1 MASNR
6 QYDLVV
12 LGPTGYT
19 GRFCAEHIVQNL
31 PTDLKWAIAGR
42 SAQKVELIAKEL
54 KALNSDR
61 VEPDVLVVQLN
72 SSELNELAQKTRLI
86 INCVGPYHLYS
97 TPVVEACA
105 TNGTHYVDAYVHTY
119 FQLPMAIANSR
130 STGETPWIKL
140 IIDKYHETA
149 KANGAIMIP
158 STGVESAPAD
168 LLAWA
173 LVKRVREDLSSP
185 TRQIDSTIKEMK
197 SSGPSGGTL
206 NTVLTMF
213 DWLPVSELSRSMT
226 PFALSASAPPKKI
239 PSDTILEKVLGVRAI
254 RDLGTVT
261 TSPSAI
267 ADITIVHRSSS
278 LMSEFYGQ
286 QFTFRQFL
294 SVRNVLIGVAVHIG
308 FAVGLALLLL
318 SPVRWLLRKFIF
330 APGAGPRLEDSTND
344 RLEYNAI
351 ATADN
356 AEKQRAFGKISYT
369 GSMYVFTGLLMAE
382 AAMVILNEEEK
393 IKKVSR
399 GGIVTPATLGQEYVD
414 RLEKVGCRI
423 ETKVFQH

>member
-1 MASNR
+1 
-6 QYDLVV
+6 
-12 LGPTGYT
+12 
-19 GRFCAEHIVQNL
+19 
-31 PTDLKWAIAGR
+31 
-42 SAQKVELIAKEL
+42 
-54 KALNSDR
+54 
-61 VEPDVLVVQLN
+61 
-72 SSELNELAQKTRLI
+72 
-86 INCVGPYHLYS
+86 
-97 TPVVEACA
+97 
-105 TNGTHYVDAYVHTY
+105 
-119 FQLPMAIANSR
+119 
-130 STGETPWIKL
+130 
-140 IIDKYHETA
+140 
-149 KANGAIMIP
+149 
-158 STGVESAPAD
+158 
-168 LLAWA
+168 
-173 LVKRVREDLSSP
+173 
-185 TRQIDSTIKEMK
+185 
-197 SSGPSGGTL
+197 
-206 NTVLTMF
+206 
-213 DWLPVSELSRSMT
+213 MT

-239 PSDTILEKVLGVRAI
+239 PSDTILEKVFGVRAI

-393 IKKVSR
+393 ITKVSR

-414 RLEKVGCRI
+414 RLEKVGCSI